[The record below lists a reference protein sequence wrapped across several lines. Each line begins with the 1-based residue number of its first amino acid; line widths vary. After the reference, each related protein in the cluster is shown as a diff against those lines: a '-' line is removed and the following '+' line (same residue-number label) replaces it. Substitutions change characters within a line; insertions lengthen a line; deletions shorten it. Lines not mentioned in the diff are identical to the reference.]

1 MQELPRFIMPEP
13 IYPSSL
19 NQLPYPPIDPQMP
32 PPPGFNWWEN
42 NHNLMMM
49 NREIGTN
56 NFNFSLNLNVNTSAP
71 TNENKHR
78 NSLSNLDSGSLLN
91 PLLMDSYK
99 NLEEEGNF
107 NKHSFPTF
115 GVNPINIPLTNPSI
129 SMIPH
134 NRSDTQIRNSSTPVN
149 FNSVQSSESLK
160 EINLIQKLNTIQEEQ
175 RSVLEPPNINN
186 ISSNGSNDNYI
197 KLKVV
202 TIKQFNLKTKN
213 PNLFHAII
221 DLSRKEIVL
230 TKQCT
235 PNLSPKS
242 SGSRQ
247 SYLSALLSL
256 NQSFGSLKMPS
267 NDSIRSSDGNI
278 KLGFQ
283 RVQKE
288 GNLNSHFK
296 DHKI

>member
-1 MQELPRFIMPEP
+1 
-13 IYPSSL
+13 
-19 NQLPYPPIDPQMP
+19 
-32 PPPGFNWWEN
+32 
-42 NHNLMMM
+42 M
-49 NREIGTN
+49 NRDIATH

-71 TNENKHR
+71 ANEIKHR

-91 PLLMDSYK
+91 PLLADSYK
-99 NLEEEGNF
+99 NIEEEGNI

-115 GVNPINIPLTNPSI
+115 GANPINIPLTNPSI

-134 NRSDTQIRNSSTPVN
+134 NRSDTQIRHASTPVN

-175 RSVLEPPNINN
+175 RSVLEPNINSIIN
-186 ISSNGSNDNYI
+186 NGSNDNYI

-202 TIKQFNLKTKN
+202 SIKQINLKTKN

-221 DLSRKEIVL
+221 DLNRKEIVI

>member
-1 MQELPRFIMPEP
+1 
-13 IYPSSL
+13 
-19 NQLPYPPIDPQMP
+19 
-32 PPPGFNWWEN
+32 
-42 NHNLMMM
+42 M
-49 NREIGTN
+49 NRDIGTH
-56 NFNFSLNLNVNTSAP
+56 NFNFSLINVNTSAP
-71 TNENKHR
+71 TNENKNR
-78 NSLSNLDSGSLLN
+78 SSLSNLDSGSLLN
-91 PLLMDSYK
+91 PLLADSYK
-99 NLEEEGNF
+99 NLEEEGNI

-115 GVNPINIPLTNPSI
+115 GANPMNIPLTNPSI

-134 NRSDTQIRNSSTPVN
+134 NRSDTQIRNSVN

-202 TIKQFNLKTKN
+202 SIKQINLKTKN

-221 DLSRKEIVL
+221 DLSRKEMVI